1 MALILTT
8 TDFVP
13 GKKVVQILGVVRANT
28 VRAKHLGKD
37 IMAGFKNI
45 AGGELHEYT
54 DLLKDSREQAIQ
66 RLEAKATA
74 MGADA
79 VLNIRFTTS
88 SIMRS
93 ASEILVYGTA
103 VKLK

>member
-8 TDFVP
+8 IDSVP
-13 GKKVVQILGVVRANT
+13 GKKIVQTLGVVKANT
-28 VRAKHLGKD
+28 VRAKHVGKD
-37 IMAGFKNI
+37 FVAGLKNI

-66 RLEAKATA
+66 RLEANATA

-79 VLNIRFTTS
+79 VVNIRFTTS